1 MVGHFGMF
9 RYLLFPIIFACE
21 RMRLYNPAMRDFEII
36 RRRLDDR
43 LLPPDKVSIEIE
55 RIPQAAV
62 TVILHEESGIARLMI
77 IKRADREGDPWSGH
91 LALPGGRAHPEDSD
105 LIATAARETREEV
118 GMNLFDGGQFIGRL
132 PVLNPSTPRLPPIEI
147 LPLVAIA
154 PPEFSLILN
163 HEVASAFW
171 MGVDYLKQQGLSS
184 HYSMN
189 FGPYTKKWPAYPSDE
204 GPIWGITERILSN
217 FLSLID

>member
-1 MVGHFGMF
+1 
-9 RYLLFPIIFACE
+9 
-21 RMRLYNPAMRDFEII
+21 MRLYNPAMRDFEII
-36 RRRLDDR
+36 RRRLDER
-43 LLPPDKVSIEIE
+43 LLPQDKVSIEIE

-91 LALPGGRAHPEDSD
+91 LALPGGRVHPEDAD
-105 LIATAARETREEV
+105 LIATAARETHEEV
-118 GMNLFDGGQFIGRL
+118 GMNIFDGGKFLGCL
-132 PVLNPSTPRLPPIEI
+132 PVLAPSTPRLPPIEI
-147 LPLVAIA
+147 TPLVAIA
-154 PPEFSLILN
+154 PPEFNLTLS

-171 MGVDYLKQQGLSS
+171 ITVDYLKQQGLSD

-189 FGPYTKKWPAYPSDE
+189 FGSHTQKWPAYPSDE
-204 GPIWGITERILSN
+204 GPIWGITERILTN